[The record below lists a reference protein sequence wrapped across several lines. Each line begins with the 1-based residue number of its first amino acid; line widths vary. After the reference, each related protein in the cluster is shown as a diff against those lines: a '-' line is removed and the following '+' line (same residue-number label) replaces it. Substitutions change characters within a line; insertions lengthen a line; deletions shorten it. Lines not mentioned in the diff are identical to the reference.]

1 MVPAIPLPFV
11 LALLLLILL
20 LQNLQRSGFRP
31 TASTVFIG
39 GCTLLTAVVGLRW
52 TIDMSALRMLQ
63 PVVASLLPP
72 FAWLSF
78 TGLARQPLRHAWHHA
93 AGPVLV
99 LILSAT
105 WTRWHPPLDLVLS
118 GLFFGYGAALLRQAA
133 AGTDTLVDARLSDA
147 PAARR
152 AVLFAGLVLVG
163 SGCVD
168 LAVAVDF
175 DLFGGQHAASIVSL
189 ANMLS
194 LPVIAYAIM
203 IIGRSQPGHE
213 TGDDTATSSDL
224 PADESEGNAP
234 PPAIAAPSTADD
246 ADGQQAAD
254 ATILDRVDRAMRERQ
269 LYRDPDLTLT
279 RLARRI
285 GIPARQISAAVNRI
299 HGRNVSQVVNEYRI
313 AEAMRLLR
321 ETDRPVTTVM
331 FDCGFQ
337 TKSNFNREFARVSG
351 MTPSDYRHSGS

>member
-31 TASTVFIG
+31 TASSVFIG

-52 TIDMSALRMLQ
+52 TIDMPALRMLQ

-78 TGLARQPLRHAWHHA
+78 SGLARQSLRHAWYHA
-93 AGPVLV
+93 TGPALV
-99 LILSAT
+99 LLMSAT
-105 WTRWHPPLDLVLS
+105 WNQWHSPVDLVLS
-118 GLFFGYGAALLRQAA
+118 VLFFGYGAALLRQAA
-133 AGTDTLVDARLSDA
+133 AGPDQLVDARLSDA
-147 PAARR
+147 PDARR
-152 AVLFAGLVLVG
+152 AVFFAGIVLVG

-175 DLFGGQHAASIVSL
+175 DLFGGRHAASIISI
-189 ANMLS
+189 ANLLI

-203 IIGRSQPGHE
+203 VIGHSQPGYDADEKRHS
-213 TGDDTATSSDL
+213 SSDL
-224 PADESEGNAP
+224 HAEEARTQASSPGDAAP
-234 PPAIAAPSTADD
+234 PLTQDPDE
-246 ADGQQAAD
+246 QQAAD
-254 ATILDRVDRAMRERQ
+254 SAILDQVNRAMQERQ

-279 RLARRI
+279 RLARRV
-285 GIPARQISAAVNRI
+285 GIPARQISAAVNRV
-299 HGRNVSQVVNEYRI
+299 HRRNVSQHVNEYRI

-337 TKSNFNREFARVSG
+337 TKSNFNREFARITG
-351 MTPSDYRHSGS
+351 MTPSDYRRST